1 MLLSTAEWVLISTV
15 IYYLVSFPASP
26 GFSVWFVLT
35 IIHGGYLMPT
45 WAGKIAT
52 FQLNAP
58 VIIRNVMTGAFSR
71 NVGKLF
77 FELKLVTD
85 NASFMQQPNWEATEI
100 KNAWVHGSR
109 KPENKANQSSLT
121 STGPYTLACG
131 GCGVHGKPENK
142 ANQSSLISSLHFSL
156 WWVWCTTLILIS
168 CLLPRR
174 APEPPWM
181 ETPSTSLS
189 AQVLLTLSA
198 WLIKTQMC
206 MEHTS
211 PLS

>member
-1 MLLSTAEWVLISTV
+1 MG
-15 IYYLVSFPASP
+15 SP
-26 GFSVWFVLT
+26 RTRLT
-35 IIHGGYLMPT
+35 
-45 WAGKIAT
+45 K
-52 FQLNAP
+52 
-58 VIIRNVMTGAFSR
+58 
-71 NVGKLF
+71 
-77 FELKLVTD
+77 
-85 NASFMQQPNWEATEI
+85 
-100 KNAWVHGSR
+100 VH
-109 KPENKANQSSLT
+109 SSP
-121 STGPYTLACG
+121 PYTLACG

-211 PLS
+211 PLLRDDPIHDTDWNGLQPQARGLPTQDRHHVPTSRGTQPRPCVSPNNTLFTQLDIRTCTAQIVHKLYITPFSLF